1 MTQED
6 SPTQKAV
13 LAPFDLLEGASE
25 STRAKT
31 AETFLELLGARVR
44 NPNTRSAYRV
54 AWRSFLA
61 FCSARQ
67 LELES
72 VKAYHVGAWLDQHL
86 GSRSTQR
93 QHLAALRLLFDSLM
107 MRGVVE
113 YNPAARARPPRLVRE
128 SSQTPVFEEAE
139 IVAFL
144 DSIGLNSLKDIR
156 DKALFCVLL
165 YSWCRVS
172 ALINL
177 SVGDYYERGG
187 TRWLRFQEK
196 RGKQHEVPV
205 HSKAKEAVDL
215 WLERSYLA
223 SKPSAPLFPSF
234 GKNRETVELRRL
246 DRRSVLKLVEKR
258 AKASGI
264 LKQVCCHSFRATGV
278 TEYMNSGGTIE
289 IAQRIAGHTS
299 PSTTRIYDRS
309 GDQLTLQ
316 EIERVQIGK
325 KQEIWNF
332 ALGLSKTGGRLL
344 ALSRAMLLREP
355 ASFILRQGSSPA
367 LTVKIVGGGSQYAV
381 ATLDADGDYLNGSK
395 TYRMHFLR

>member
-1 MTQED
+1 MTR
-6 SPTQKAV
+6 
-13 LAPFDLLEGASE
+13 LLGEP
-25 STRAKT
+25 
-31 AETFLELLGARVR
+31 LLGARVR
-44 NPNTRSAYRV
+44 NLNTRSAYRV

-61 FCSARQ
+61 FCSARG

-72 VKAYHVGAWLDQHL
+72 VKAYHVGSWLDQHP

-93 QHLAALRLLFDSLM
+93 QHLAALRLLFDSLL

-144 DSIGLNSLKDIR
+144 DSMSPNSLKDIR
-156 DKALFCVLL
+156 DKALFSVLF

-177 SVGDYYERGG
+177 TVADYYDRSG
-187 TRWLRFQEK
+187 TRWLRFEEK

-205 HSKAKEAVDL
+205 HSKAKEALDL
-215 WLERSYLA
+215 WLERSRLA
-223 SKPSAPLFPSF
+223 CTPSAPLFPSF
-234 GKNRETVELRRL
+234 GKNREIIELRRL

-258 AKASGI
+258 ALASGI
-264 LKQVCCHSFRATGV
+264 QKRVCCHSFRATGV
-278 TEYMNSGGTIE
+278 TQYMNSGGTIE

-299 PSTTRIYDRS
+299 PATTRIYDRS
-309 GDQLTLQ
+309 GDQLTLK

-325 KQEIWNF
+325 KQGI
-332 ALGLSKTGGRLL
+332 
-344 ALSRAMLLREP
+344 
-355 ASFILRQGSSPA
+355 
-367 LTVKIVGGGSQYAV
+367 
-381 ATLDADGDYLNGSK
+381 
-395 TYRMHFLR
+395 

>member
-6 SPTQKAV
+6 SQTETGEV
-13 LAPFDLLEGASE
+13 LLTPFDLLEGTSE
-25 STRAKT
+25 SARAKT

-54 AWRSFLA
+54 AWRSFVA

-67 LELES
+67 LELGE
-72 VKAYHVGAWLDQHL
+72 VKAYHVGSWLDQHP

-93 QHLAALRLLFDSLM
+93 QHLAAVRLLFDSLM

-144 DSIGLNSLKDIR
+144 DSIYPNSLKDVR
-156 DKALFCVLL
+156 DKAIFCVLL

-177 SVGDYYERGG
+177 SVADYYERGG
-187 TRWLRFQEK
+187 ARWLRFQEK
-196 RGKQHEVPV
+196 RGKDHEIPV
-205 HSKAKEAVDL
+205 HSKAKEALDL
-215 WLERSYLA
+215 WLERSYLG
-223 SKPSAPLFPSF
+223 SNHSAPLFPSF
-234 GKNRETVELRRL
+234 GKNRESIELRRL

-258 AKASGI
+258 ARTSGI
-264 LKQVCCHSFRATGV
+264 LKRVCCHSFRATGV

-289 IAQRIAGHTS
+289 IAQKIAGHTS
-299 PSTTRIYDRS
+299 PATTRIYDRS

-325 KQEIWNF
+325 KQEI
-332 ALGLSKTGGRLL
+332 
-344 ALSRAMLLREP
+344 
-355 ASFILRQGSSPA
+355 
-367 LTVKIVGGGSQYAV
+367 
-381 ATLDADGDYLNGSK
+381 
-395 TYRMHFLR
+395 

>member
-6 SPTQKAV
+6 SQTETREV
-13 LAPFDLLEGASE
+13 LLTPFDLLEGTSE
-25 STRAKT
+25 SARAKT

-44 NPNTRSAYRV
+44 NPNTRSAY
-54 AWRSFLA
+54 
-61 FCSARQ
+61 
-67 LELES
+67 
-72 VKAYHVGAWLDQHL
+72 HVGSWLDQHS
-86 GSRSTQR
+86 GSTSTQR
-93 QHLAALRLLFDSLM
+93 QHLAAVRLLFDSLM
-107 MRGVVE
+107 MRGIVE

-128 SSQTPVFEEAE
+128 SSHTPVFEEAE

-144 DSIGLNSLKDIR
+144 DSISLNSLKEIR
-156 DKALFCVLL
+156 DKAIFSVLL

-177 SVGDYYERGG
+177 SVANYYDRGG
-187 TRWLRFQEK
+187 TRWLRSQEK
-196 RGKQHEVPV
+196 RGKEHEVPV

-215 WLERSYLA
+215 WLERSYVA
-223 SKPSAPLFPSF
+223 SKPNAPLFPSF
-234 GKNRETVELRRL
+234 AKNRETLDWRRL

-264 LKQVCCHSFRATGV
+264 LKRVCCHSFRATGV

-325 KQEIWNF
+325 KQEI
-332 ALGLSKTGGRLL
+332 
-344 ALSRAMLLREP
+344 
-355 ASFILRQGSSPA
+355 
-367 LTVKIVGGGSQYAV
+367 
-381 ATLDADGDYLNGSK
+381 
-395 TYRMHFLR
+395 